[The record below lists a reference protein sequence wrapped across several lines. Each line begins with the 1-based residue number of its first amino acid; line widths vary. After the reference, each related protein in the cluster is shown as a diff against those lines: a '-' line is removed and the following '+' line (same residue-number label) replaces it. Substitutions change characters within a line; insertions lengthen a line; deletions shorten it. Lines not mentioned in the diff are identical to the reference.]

1 MRAYNMFYI
10 ETKSTDPYYNLAFEE
25 YILRNKREGDWLL
38 LWRNA
43 NTVVV
48 GMNQNP
54 LEEIDEGFVKAH
66 GVDVVRRTTGGGAV
80 YHDLGNVNYSF
91 ITDAG
96 DAEQLSMERF
106 TGTVCRALASMG
118 VGAEPTGRNDIT
130 VQGKKISGTAQR
142 LDGDRLL
149 CHGTLLFKSDTDMI
163 AGALRTDPDK
173 YRSKSTKSVAS
184 RVGNISDYLPGETT
198 VEDFIEKLLAALTE
212 ERFTRAE
219 LISREIEEV
228 EHLAETKYRTWEWN
242 YGASP
247 PYDAV
252 RKKARREGGTLEI
265 YIKVEKGQ
273 IASVGFR
280 GDFMARVPLRPL
292 EAALA
297 GRPFRR
303 GEVAGL
309 LGEFPIAD
317 MFGGITA
324 EEILEVLFD

>member
-1 MRAYNMFYI
+1 
-10 ETKSTDPYYNLAFEE
+10 
-25 YILRNKREGDWLL
+25 
-38 LWRNA
+38 
-43 NTVVV
+43 
-48 GMNQNP
+48 
-54 LEEIDEGFVKAH
+54 
-66 GVDVVRRTTGGGAV
+66 
-80 YHDLGNVNYSF
+80 
-91 ITDAG
+91 
-96 DAEQLSMERF
+96 
-106 TGTVCRALASMG
+106 
-118 VGAEPTGRNDIT
+118 
-130 VQGKKISGTAQR
+130 
-142 LDGDRLL
+142 
-149 CHGTLLFKSDTDMI
+149 MI